1 MFSGDIK
8 PGVVL
13 AEHVRAYRILDLFFT
28 DQQSIP
34 FKAYPPR
41 PQDSIYFYPK
51 DTETV
56 QYHES
61 GTIYTGIKTLIIGQQ
76 TVSCNRYVAKNF
88 LTFQV
93 IFQPGMLHRIT
104 GIPAGEL
111 NNCYLDA
118 ELILGKNVSLINEQL
133 FFAKDYSEMVR
144 IVELYLSTLMRRFKK
159 SDHTVDRIGKLMIEN
174 VQQYS
179 LDWFCK
185 QACLSPRQFERKFKE
200 YIGVNPKL
208 YARIIRFDNVFRM
221 KNKYP
226 HKDWLSIAVHCGYHD
241 YQHLVREYKDFTGC
255 TPNEF
260 FALESNAPERFFGDA
275 ET

>member
-8 PGVVL
+8 PGIAL
-13 AEHVRAYRILDLFFT
+13 AEYVRAYRILDVSFT

-41 PQDSIYFYPK
+41 PQHSIFFYPK
-51 DTETV
+51 DTEVVKYNGSDTV
-56 QYHES
+56 YS
-61 GTIYTGIKTLIIGQQ
+61 GLKTSIMGQQ
-76 TVSCNRYVAKNF
+76 TISCNRYVAKNF
-88 LTFQV
+88 LTLQV
-93 IFQPGMLHRIT
+93 IFQPGILHRIT
-104 GIPAGEL
+104 GIPANEL

-118 ELILGKNVSLINEQL
+118 ELILGKNVSLVNEQL
-133 FFAKDYSEMVR
+133 SFASDYSEMIQ
-144 IVELYLSTLMRRFKK
+144 IVEKYLSPLIHRFRK
-159 SDHTVDRIGKLMIEN
+159 SEHTVDRISKLMIEN
-174 VQQYS
+174 VYLYT

-185 QACLSPRQFERKFKE
+185 EACLCPRQFERKFKE

-226 HKDWLSIAVHCGYHD
+226 HKDRLSIAIYCGYHD
-241 YQHLVREYKDFTGC
+241 YQHLAKEYKDFTGC
-255 TPNEF
+255 TPTEF
-260 FALESNAPERFFGDA
+260 FELDTNAPERFFGDV